1 MENRSMSIAG
11 LGPHGESAAPA
22 DQVSVSEA
30 DAEAARR
37 RRFSVAIVLHTT
49 ASDWAKEELAGI
61 VMTLGRYGAAVVE
74 VVDCGFDADRQVAAL
89 ERLAREPV
97 DAVVSIPIGSNRV
110 AEAHRAVSA
119 AGKRLLLLDNAPT
132 GMLPGKDYVSVI
144 STDNFGLGQIGAELL
159 SPHVPQGGSVGIL
172 AYGIDFFATHEREI
186 AFRKWIGA
194 HRPDLTLVRGKFA
207 DIAQAGATTAEL
219 LANNS
224 RLGGLFAVWD
234 APAKAACAAIRAAGR
249 SLPVSTVDLGS
260 EMAAELA
267 KGELIKGV
275 AAQLPFDQ
283 GIAAG
288 VATILGLLD
297 REPPPWIA
305 LPGLGVT
312 ADTVVEAYQL
322 VWRAPAPADLLHA
335 RKLRVSGST
344 PA

>member
-1 MENRSMSIAG
+1 MSITG
-11 LGPHGESAAPA
+11 LGPHGERAVPA
-22 DQVSVSEA
+22 GQVTVSEA
-30 DAEAARR
+30 DAEIARE

-89 ERLAREPV
+89 NRLAAEPL

-110 AEAHRAVSA
+110 AEAHRAIPA
-119 AGKRLLLLDNAPT
+119 AGKKLILLDNAPT
-132 GMLPGKDYVSVI
+132 GMLPGTDYVSVV
-144 STDNFGLGQIGAELL
+144 STDNFGLGEIGAELL
-159 SPHVPQGGSVGIL
+159 SPHVPQGGTVGIL

-186 AFRKWIGA
+186 AFRKWVGA
-194 HRPDLTLVRGKFA
+194 HRPDLTLVRGRFPDVSRA
-207 DIAQAGATTAEL
+207 EATTAEML
-219 LANNS
+219 RACPALA
-224 RLGGLFAVWD
+224 GLFAVWD
-234 APAKAACAAIRAAGR
+234 LPAIAAVAAIRSAGR
-249 SLPVSTVDLGS
+249 TIPMTTVDLGHG
-260 EMAAELA
+260 AAGELA
-267 KGELIKGV
+267 NGELVKGI

-312 ADTVVEAYQL
+312 VDNVVEAYQV
-322 VWRAPAPADLLHA
+322 VWRAAAPPALIQA
-335 RKLRVSGST
+335 RWQLNKS
-344 PA
+344 